1 MRTWRSLSVN
11 IFISFLSLVFLF
23 LFLELIV
30 FRFVLPASDYPRLHF
45 VNGIVKYEPNQQ
57 GIYRVRNEIMARY
70 KINANGWNSKYD
82 EYEINSKQNKYRIAI
97 IGDSFVEA
105 FQVDYDKSV
114 AERLEARLGSECSQ
128 VYRFGIGG
136 APMSQYLHMLRNEV
150 MVYKPNLVVV
160 ILIHNDFNESY
171 QFMPG
176 VYTSSF
182 LKIKIEENTV
192 IQEIQPIPYDTPWY
206 STLRESAIW
215 RYLVYRRQIRF
226 QLIRDIILG
235 HNFIGNAFAGI
246 EKTKSKKYQANNDIS
261 TLNEQRIK
269 NELVTDY
276 IFRHLKDVCKKN
288 EAELLIL
295 IDGDRDSI
303 YQNLKKDKI
312 YRTGALILNLIARSM
327 AQKHNIH
334 FIDLHPILAK
344 DFSIHH
350 KSFTFPREG
359 HWNSYTHDIAADI
372 IFRYIKKHFEYLQF
386 TTTKD

>member
-45 VNGIVKYEPNQQ
+45 INGIVKYEPNQQ

-136 APMSQYLHMLRNEV
+136 APMSQYLHMLRNEI
-150 MVYKPNLVVV
+150 MIYKPNLVVV
-160 ILIHNDFNESY
+160 ILIHNDFSESY

-182 LKIKIEENTV
+182 LKIKIEDNTV
-192 IQEIQPIPYDTPWY
+192 TKEIQPIPYETPWY
-206 STLRESAIW
+206 NTIRESAIW
-215 RYLVYRRQIRF
+215 RYLVYTRQIRF
-226 QLIRDIILG
+226 QRIRDFILG
-235 HNFIGNAFAGI
+235 NFFVRNAFARAD
-246 EKTKSKKYQANNDIS
+246 KTESKKYQANNDIS
-261 TLNEQRIK
+261 TLKENRNK

-276 IFRHLKDVCKKN
+276 IFSQLKEVCKKN
-288 EAELLIL
+288 ETDLLIL

-303 YQNLKKDKI
+303 YQDLNKDKLSG
-312 YRTGALILNLIARSM
+312 TGALSLNLIVRSM

-350 KSFTFPREG
+350 KYFTFPHEG
-359 HWNSYTHDIAADI
+359 HWNSYTHDITAETI
-372 IFRYIKKHFEYLQF
+372 SSYIKEHFEYMHL
-386 TTTKD
+386 TTTED